1 MNIGACLART
11 CVDNAVVSSH
21 RIMSE
26 TQEPQAKM
34 QELEAEQNALLTRM
48 DFLVE
53 HFRSIAPGAAAVWVR
68 SEFERGIKDN
78 AEQIQELGVPGVRAI
93 KADMERLINDL
104 PSICFNLLENRSTW
118 AHHQNEPVTR
128 SEAHKDF
135 FFDRIFRD
143 LISKA
148 GPVLENH
155 NLLHNRGPHPYCGR
169 TKEGWRYAMNPS
181 IGPVMT
187 ELYEEYMKG
196 LQRLRELRRR
206 HANEK
211 KTLAE
216 ARAQNLWETA

>member
-1 MNIGACLART
+1 M
-11 CVDNAVVSSH
+11 
-21 RIMSE
+21 E
-26 TQEPQAKM
+26 T
-34 QELEAEQNALLTRM
+34 EQNNLLTRM
-48 DFLVE
+48 DFLIG
-53 HFRSIAPGAAAVWVR
+53 HFKSIAPGDAATWIR

-78 AEQIQELGVPGVRAI
+78 AEQFQELGMPGVRSI
-93 KADMERLINDL
+93 KAAMEQLINDL
-104 PSICFNLLENRSTW
+104 PNICANLLENRSTW

-128 SEAHKDF
+128 SDTQREF
-135 FFDRIFRD
+135 FLDRVFRD

-155 NLLHNRGPHPYCGR
+155 NLLHNRGPHPYWGR
-169 TKEGWRYAMNPS
+169 TKEGWRYAMTPS

-196 LQRLRELRRR
+196 LQRLREIRRR
-206 HANEK
+206 YANEK